1 MPTSTTAQ
9 SHQVD
14 LDIQGMTCAS
24 CVSRVEKKLNALEG
38 VEATVNLATEKARVT
53 YAEPQTVQDLVATV
67 AKTGYTAS
75 PVQDRHSSS
84 APEGTMPNEMQH
96 DHMNHDLIGDSALK
110 RRAVV
115 ATALAVVV
123 LFLAMVPPVRE
134 ATGAANPW
142 IQFLLTTP
150 VYLWAA
156 WPFHRAAAVNARHG
170 ASTMDT
176 LVSIGVTAAYGWS
189 VVAVLTGFTGHL
201 YFETAA
207 IVTAFLLIG
216 RYFESRAKASGRSAL
231 TSLLHLGAKDV
242 AILRND
248 PRTGAW
254 REERIST
261 DALEVGM
268 RFVVRPGEKVA
279 TDGVVI
285 DGTSALDT
293 SMVTGESA
301 PIDVSKGDRVT
312 GATVN
317 AHGRLTVEATRVG
330 SDTTLAQI
338 TRLVED
344 AQTGQAPV
352 QRLADRV
359 SAVFVPVVLVI
370 AALTLILWLLT
381 GHDLGQSIEPAVA
394 VLIIACPCALG
405 LATPTALLTGTG
417 RGAQLGVLI
426 KGPQILESTRRVDTV
441 VLDKTG
447 TITTGQ
453 ATLTQITTEG
463 RLTQDAA
470 LTAAAAVESGSEHPI
485 ARAIV
490 DAAHSRS
497 LTIPQIHDFT
507 NLAGQGARAR
517 IKNTEVTVGKP
528 DLFEEVPDS
537 LHTAFG
543 MPGTTVLVGW
553 QGQARAAL
561 TVADETRPSSA
572 AAVAAL
578 RDLGLTPHLLTGD
591 SESTAAAVGK
601 QVGINPAQITAGVLP
616 QDKHAVVSAL
626 QQQGRVVAMVGDGVN
641 DAAALAQADL
651 GMAMGSGTD
660 VAMESADIVLM
671 RADVE
676 SVVTAIGLSRETLKI
691 IKQNLAWAF
700 GYNTAAIPLAAFGL
714 LNPMI
719 AGGAMA
725 ASSIIV
731 VVNSLRLRRFGAAP
745 RS

>member
-1 MPTSTTAQ
+1 MTTSTSQ

-14 LDIQGMTCAS
+14 LDIEGMTCAS
-24 CVSRVEKKLNALEG
+24 CVSRVEGRLNALDG
-38 VEATVNLATEKARVT
+38 VEATVNLATEKARVS
-53 YAEPQTVQDLVATV
+53 YADPHTVQDLVAAV

-75 PVQDRHSSS
+75 PVSQRGGDDTTHSTGDGQG
-84 APEGTMPNEMQH
+84 ERGMEH
-96 DHMNHDLIGDSALK
+96 DHMNHDLIGDAALR
-110 RRAVV
+110 RRAIV
-115 ATALAVVV
+115 ASALAVIV

-134 ATGAANPW
+134 ATGAAGPW
-142 IQFLLTTP
+142 LQLLVTTP
-150 VYLWAA
+150 VYAWAA
-156 WPFHRAAAVNARHG
+156 WPFHRAAAINARHG

-176 LVSIGVTAAYGWS
+176 LVSIGVTAAFGWS
-189 VVAVLTGFTGHL
+189 VLAVLTGFTGHL

-248 PRTGAW
+248 PRSGAW
-254 REERIST
+254 REERISI
-261 DALEVGM
+261 DDLQVGM

-279 TDGVVI
+279 TDGVVV
-285 DGTSALDT
+285 DGASTIDT
-293 SMVTGESA
+293 SMVTGESV
-301 PIDVSKGDRVT
+301 PVDVSTGDRVT

-344 AQTGQAPV
+344 AQTGRAPV

-359 SAVFVPVVLVI
+359 SAVFVPVVLII
-370 AALTLILWLLT
+370 ALLTLVAWLIS

-426 KGPQILESTRRVDTV
+426 KGPQILESTRSVDTV

-453 ATLTQITTEG
+453 ASLTQVTTRG
-463 RLTQDAA
+463 RLTEDAA
-470 LTAAAAVESGSEHPI
+470 LTAAAAVESGSEHPV

-490 DAAHSRS
+490 DAAESRS
-497 LTIPQIHDFT
+497 LAVPEVHDFT
-507 NLAGQGARAR
+507 NLPGQGATAR
-517 IKNTEVTVGKP
+517 IKDTTVTVGKA
-528 DLFEEVPDS
+528 DLFDEVPDA
-537 LHTAFG
+537 LRPAFG
-543 MPGTTVLVGW
+543 EPGTTVLVGW
-553 QGQARAAL
+553 GGQARAAL
-561 TVADETRPSSA
+561 TVADETRPTSA
-572 AAVAAL
+572 AAIQRL
-578 RDLGLTPHLLTGD
+578 RGLGLTPHLLTGD
-591 SESTAAAVGK
+591 AESTAQAVGR
-601 QVGINPAQITAGVLP
+601 QVGIEPAQITAGVLP
-616 QDKHAVVSAL
+616 QDKHAAVAAL

-671 RADVE
+671 RSDVE
-676 SVVTAIGLSRETLKI
+676 SVVTAIGLSRETLKV

-731 VVNSLRLRRFGAAP
+731 VLNSLRLRRFDL
-745 RS
+745 

>member
-1 MPTSTTAQ
+1 MTTSTSQ
-9 SHQVD
+9 SHRVD
-14 LDIQGMTCAS
+14 LDIAGMTCAS
-24 CVSRVEKKLNALEG
+24 CVSRVEKKLNALDG

-53 YAEPQTVQDLVATV
+53 YADPHTVQDLVATV

-75 PVQDRHSSS
+75 PVAAQSKRDE
-84 APEGTMPNEMQH
+84 AAYDETPADGMQH
-96 DHMNHDLIGDSALK
+96 DHVNHDLIGDAAL
-110 RRAVV
+110 RLRAIV
-115 ATALAVVV
+115 ATTLAVIV
-123 LFLAMVPPVRE
+123 LLLAMVPPIRE

-142 IQFLLTTP
+142 LQFALTTP

-156 WPFHRAAAVNARHG
+156 WPFHRAAAINARHG

-189 VVAVLTGFTGHL
+189 VVAVLSGFTGHL

-207 IVTAFLLIG
+207 IVTSFLLIG

-248 PRTGAW
+248 PRSGAW

-261 DALEVGM
+261 DDLEVGM
-268 RFVVRPGEKVA
+268 RFVVRPGEKIA

-285 DGTSALDT
+285 DGNSALDT

-301 PIDVSKGDRVT
+301 PIDVSPGDRVT

-344 AQTGQAPV
+344 AQTGRAPV

-359 SAVFVPVVLVI
+359 SAVFVPAVLVV
-370 AALTLILWLLT
+370 AMLTLLAWLLT

-453 ATLTQITTEG
+453 ATLTEITTSG
-463 RLTQDAA
+463 RLTEDAA

-490 DAAHSRS
+490 EAAQSRS
-497 LTIPQIHDFT
+497 LAVPDASGFT
-507 NLAGQGARAR
+507 NLPGQGATAK
-517 IKNTEVTVGKP
+517 IKDTEVTVGKP
-528 DLFEEVPDS
+528 DLFDEVPDA
-537 LHTAFG
+537 LQTAFG
-543 MPGTTVLVGW
+543 MPGTTVLLGW
-553 QGQARAAL
+553 GGQARAAL
-561 TVADETRPSSA
+561 TVADETRPTSA
-572 AAVAAL
+572 AAIGRL

-591 SESTAAAVGK
+591 SESTARAVGK
-601 QVGINPAQITAGVLP
+601 QVGIEPAHVTAGVLP
-616 QDKHAVVSAL
+616 QDKHASVAAL

-671 RADVE
+671 RSDVD
-676 SVVTAIGLSRETLKI
+676 SVVTAIGLSRQTLKI

-731 VVNSLRLRRFGAAP
+731 VLNSLRLRRYAE
-745 RS
+745 